1 MIPSND
7 GGDGEDAAA
16 MSVTWFALMIL
27 YTPWF
32 VSYSLQRSEQLDG
45 MLLSRHSVIDCVFAA
60 SFMALEKCENIKNV
74 QTYMTSLYTAVEREL
89 FSIYDNVRCVFWNC
103 INLYLCIIC
112 SCYLWMLNKAM
123 YHVLLFI
130 AHRKATGI
138 EINKM
143 CKWLKSWRTN
153 RARNTKHETAFSL
166 CRETKTVVVDASGDK
181 RVHQSGDR
189 VVVEWTWV
197 RRCYRSWKKHLAQ
210 SEWGDVLVQR
220 QVELRAHGRSRIWS

>member
-89 FSIYDNVRCVFWNC
+89 FSIYDNVRCVF
-103 INLYLCIIC
+103 
-112 SCYLWMLNKAM
+112 
-123 YHVLLFI
+123 
-130 AHRKATGI
+130 
-138 EINKM
+138 
-143 CKWLKSWRTN
+143 
-153 RARNTKHETAFSL
+153 
-166 CRETKTVVVDASGDK
+166 
-181 RVHQSGDR
+181 
-189 VVVEWTWV
+189 
-197 RRCYRSWKKHLAQ
+197 
-210 SEWGDVLVQR
+210 
-220 QVELRAHGRSRIWS
+220 